1 MSYSTCLN
9 CEKMVSQYEKYCY
22 RCIQK
27 YNLKQDED
35 WHKNH
40 HFQDWETERFEEV
53 SKDLEEAKK
62 RNRDRVVPDPV
73 LDLLKDKSPKRK
85 KFNLKKAKLG
95 ILILPLISFFSAC
108 LPASQPGPIVI
119 ERSCFIEQLPPKQSL
134 PPVRYEHITQRGVE
148 FLCLDPENQEAEK
161 ERELRLKQDA
171 RTCQEAYQKAIERCV
186 KGK

>member
-1 MSYSTCLN
+1 MRILAP
-9 CEKMVSQYEKYCY
+9 
-22 RCIQK
+22 II
-27 YNLKQDED
+27 
-35 WHKNH
+35 
-40 HFQDWETERFEEV
+40 
-53 SKDLEEAKK
+53 
-62 RNRDRVVPDPV
+62 
-73 LDLLKDKSPKRK
+73 LLI
-85 KFNLKKAKLG
+85 F
-95 ILILPLISFFSAC
+95 IAC
-108 LPASQPGPIVI
+108 LPSPQPGPIVI